1 MKLKKEE
8 IVVGLHV
15 RSFDEEDSRW
25 YKAEVIAVREEGAV
39 FKDIDPNSEFQG
51 MEWDA
56 TWSDI
61 EDAEQYCKIK

>member
-1 MKLKKEE
+1 MKLKRED

-56 TWSDI
+56 PWSDV
-61 EDAEQYCKIK
+61 EDTEQFRTLK